1 MRPVILS
8 RKDDLPIVFDVE
20 FSPQA
25 KAPVILFV
33 HGFKGFKDWG
43 QWPLL
48 SKDLVAK
55 GFHVIRMNFS
65 HNGTSPENPF
75 DFVDLESFGKNT
87 FTQEL
92 KDTQHVLDW
101 VFEDHQCGERADL
114 DRIFMLGHSRG
125 GATTM
130 ITAAEDARIKKLATL
145 SSVST
150 LERFSEAELKYW
162 KENGVIHVV
171 NGRTN
176 QNMPLY
182 YSLAEDFLN
191 NTPRLDLEKIIPKIQ
206 QPFLVVHAEN
216 DETVPITEAHKI
228 HSLAPN
234 SILDIISDADHSFG
248 GGHPYSKDRLPEFT
262 QQAVEKISAFFAN
275 STGQ

>member
-65 HNGTSPENPF
+65 HNGTSPENPL

-92 KDTQHVLDW
+92 KDAQHVLDW
-101 VFEDHQCGERADL
+101 VFEDHQCGELVDL
-114 DRIFMLGHSRG
+114 DRIYMVGHSRG

-150 LERFSEAELKYW
+150 LERFSEAELEYW
-162 KENGVIHVV
+162 KKTGVIYVL

-176 QNMPLY
+176 QNMPLN

-191 NTPRLDLEKIIPKIQ
+191 NTHRLDLEKIIPKIQ

-234 SILDIISDADHSFG
+234 STLEVISDADHSFG
-248 GGHPYSKDRLPEFT
+248 GGHPYRKDYLPEFT
-262 QQAVEKISAFFAN
+262 QLASEKIASFFGN
-275 STGQ
+275 SL

>member
-1 MRPVILS
+1 
-8 RKDDLPIVFDVE
+8 
-20 FSPQA
+20 
-25 KAPVILFV
+25 
-33 HGFKGFKDWG
+33 
-43 QWPLL
+43 
-48 SKDLVAK
+48 
-55 GFHVIRMNFS
+55 
-65 HNGTSPENPF
+65 
-75 DFVDLESFGKNT
+75 
-87 FTQEL
+87 L
-92 KDTQHVLDW
+92 KDAQHVLDW

-150 LERFSEAELKYW
+150 LERFSEAELEYW
-162 KENGVIHVV
+162 KKTGVIYVL

-176 QNMPLY
+176 QNMPLN

-191 NTPRLDLEKIIPKIQ
+191 NTHRLDLEKIIPKIQ

-234 SILDIISDADHSFG
+234 STLEVISDADHSFG
-248 GGHPYSKDRLPEFT
+248 GGHPYRKDYLPEFT
-262 QQAVEKISAFFAN
+262 QLASEKIASFFGN
-275 STGQ
+275 SL